1 MLMVITRLLH
11 NPINRRN
18 YEVKIGDQKLYLR
31 NLISRVKK
39 IENKF
44 NPTQNPCECGGRVV
58 EGTYV
63 VSYWKKEL
71 KLPYFICETCGIQ
84 SEPKENPS
92 AIMNFVTGLA

>member
-1 MLMVITRLLH
+1 M
-11 NPINRRN
+11 
-18 YEVKIGDQKLYLR
+18 
-31 NLISRVKK
+31 
-39 IENKF
+39 
-44 NPTQNPCECGGRVV
+44 V